1 MSETWNIL
9 IACGP
14 NNGETKIYNLIFS
27 QIVYKVLEK
36 GKDVILQF
44 WQLSFWLLG
53 YNYEIAHIPKESEN
67 ELPLNKQKH
76 GIKFSFRLSLHHLL
90 SLWNNIRVKK
100 ENNERCEDCQESCR
114 GFESSC
120 SQQRQKKLNR
130 GATLRGLKN
139 GQ

>member
-44 WQLSFWLLG
+44 
-53 YNYEIAHIPKESEN
+53 
-67 ELPLNKQKH
+67 
-76 GIKFSFRLSLHHLL
+76 
-90 SLWNNIRVKK
+90 
-100 ENNERCEDCQESCR
+100 
-114 GFESSC
+114 
-120 SQQRQKKLNR
+120 
-130 GATLRGLKN
+130 
-139 GQ
+139 